1 MAERTKYQRTVKEL
15 EQVASKF
22 WPDELSALE
31 ANLSVIPLLLKTQ
44 EQFLNIIGIE
54 TPNLESLFAILESA
68 TLPANLFLKHLVIL
82 ADFGGE
88 MLQRVGREF
97 AILFPQGELR
107 YRWRGEQRSYFFKT
121 LPHSKLNNKTL
132 GIDGKQL
139 LVSRP
144 LSDLQRDT
152 AAILL
157 FGSSIDEPNLSIASA
172 LSRCEIGEYL
182 ARPDEL
188 SAFVKQRYIW
198 VSRITSGAKT
208 NNLGQI
214 AQRFVAEYLREK
226 LTGTD
231 IDIHISGRLPGVTHT
246 DASTG
251 RLTSF
256 DLVATNGTNYVA
268 IEVSFQVT
276 TNSVIE
282 RKAGQ
287 ARARY
292 EQVVKAG
299 HKIAYVLDGSGNFQR
314 ETALRVI
321 CAHSHCTVAFS
332 RPELDLLA
340 QFLKEEL
347 T

>member
-54 TPNLESLFAILESA
+54 TPNLESVFAILESA

-182 ARPDEL
+182 GRPDEL

-231 IDIHISGRLPGVTHT
+231 IDIHLSLIH
-246 DASTG
+246 
-251 RLTSF
+251 
-256 DLVATNGTNYVA
+256 
-268 IEVSFQVT
+268 I
-276 TNSVIE
+276 
-282 RKAGQ
+282 
-287 ARARY
+287 
-292 EQVVKAG
+292 
-299 HKIAYVLDGSGNFQR
+299 
-314 ETALRVI
+314 
-321 CAHSHCTVAFS
+321 
-332 RPELDLLA
+332 
-340 QFLKEEL
+340 
-347 T
+347 

>member
-1 MAERTKYQRTVKEL
+1 MVDRTKYQRTVEEL
-15 EQVASKF
+15 EKVASKF

-54 TPNLESLFAILESA
+54 THNLEGLFTILESA
-68 TLPANLFLKHLVIL
+68 SLPANLFLKHLVIL

-97 AILFPQGELR
+97 TFLFPDGELR
-107 YRWRGEQRSYFFKT
+107 YRWRGEQRSYVFKA
-121 LPHSKLNNKTL
+121 LPHTKLNNKTL

-139 LVSRP
+139 LASRP

-157 FGSSIDEPNLSIASA
+157 FGSSIDQPSLGIASA

-182 ARPDEL
+182 GKPDEL
-188 SAFVKQRYIW
+188 STFVKQRYIW

-208 NNLGQI
+208 NNLGHI
-214 AQRFVAEYLREK
+214 AQRFVVEYLSDK
-226 LTGTD
+226 LNGTG
-231 IDIHISGRLPGVTHT
+231 IDVHASGKLPGVTHT
-246 DASTG
+246 DEDTG

-256 DLVATNGTNYVA
+256 DLVATNGTNYIA

-292 EQVVKAG
+292 EQAVKAG

-314 ETALRVI
+314 QTALRVI

-332 RPELDLLA
+332 RPELDMLA